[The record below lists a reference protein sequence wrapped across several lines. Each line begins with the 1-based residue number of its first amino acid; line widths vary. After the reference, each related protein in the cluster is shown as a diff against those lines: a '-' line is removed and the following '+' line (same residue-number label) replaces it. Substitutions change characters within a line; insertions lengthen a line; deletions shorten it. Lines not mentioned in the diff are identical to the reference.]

1 MGSHE
6 AGAQQGGSHSFHF
19 CPRMADNPE
28 IWKAVAM
35 ADHFEKIQKLA
46 DPIPGCPNFRRV
58 PGYKVYLCGQP
69 TADGFEKALEKVCG
83 TIYPKDGKIIWF
95 NLRQEPSVYVNGQ
108 PLCARPPNK
117 IGEYAEL
124 GNVTRDKLKE
134 DEVEFVRVCEGKMKD
149 NDGKLKF
156 VDVNKKENEVE
167 VKSIVTL
174 HDVIEGLK
182 EKFPGLVHMRIPICN
197 SASPLEKDFDTL
209 CNTLVGSSINTPIIL
224 NDQVGLSR
232 ATTASVAACM
242 FKEFQLS
249 ASYEGLV
256 ETVPGM
262 DLGLLKMDRY
272 KMDPNK
278 DALFRGEFEVI
289 KELVAELGADGE
301 ASKRSATRVIDK
313 NGPAK
318 TGGTGIKQ
326 LRENIAES
334 KLSYEIM
341 DDAAQVFLKSK
352 IMDNIAKYFS
362 LIVFTA
368 YMRQAAELARN
379 SLSDEEKSKNA
390 LSGGKTAIPGDQLKI
405 TKTFA
410 QFMEEH
416 SKFRQMVEEG
426 KGRLQWERDIPAAAL
441 ANLENLA
448 TTDFKANLGKIIHD
462 IYQTAHTMFS
472 DMPQGDHKKR
482 AKYRFASKTLM
493 RILPADLKG
502 EVEGLIDKQSITLDL
517 YDILGQCTW
526 GQKKGQIS
534 QE

>member
-1 MGSHE
+1 MG
-6 AGAQQGGSHSFHF
+6 
-19 CPRMADNPE
+19 
-28 IWKAVAM
+28 
-35 ADHFEKIQKLA
+35 
-46 DPIPGCPNFRRV
+46 
-58 PGYKVYLCGQP
+58 
-69 TADGFEKALEKVCG
+69 
-83 TIYPKDGKIIWF
+83 
-95 NLRQEPSVYVNGQ
+95 
-108 PLCARPPNK
+108 
-117 IGEYAEL
+117 
-124 GNVTRDKLKE
+124 
-134 DEVEFVRVCEGKMKD
+134 
-149 NDGKLKF
+149 
-156 VDVNKKENEVE
+156 
-167 VKSIVTL
+167 IV
-174 HDVIEGLK
+174 
-182 EKFPGLVHMRIPICN
+182 
-197 SASPLEKDFDTL
+197 S
-209 CNTLVGSSINTPIIL
+209 TLVGTSINTPIIV

-232 ATTASVAACM
+232 ATTGCVAVCLYR
-242 FKEFQLS
+242 EFQIS

-262 DLGLLKMDRY
+262 DLTLLKMDRY
-272 KMDPNK
+272 TMSAGK

-289 KELVAELGADGE
+289 KDLVASLGADGE
-301 ASKRSATRVIDK
+301 ASKRECDKVIDK
-313 NGPAK
+313 NGPTK

-405 TKTFA
+405 SKTFV
-410 QFMEEH
+410 QYMEEH

-441 ANLENLA
+441 AN
-448 TTDFKANLGKIIHD
+448 TDFKANLGKIIHD

-493 RILPADLKG
+493 RILPSPVK
-502 EVEGLIDKQSITLDL
+502 EEIEGLIEKKTISLDL
-517 YDILGQCTW
+517 YEILGKCTW
-526 GQKKGQIS
+526 NPA
-534 QE
+534 